1 MAGRFSLWIFCQP
14 SLILKIKHHR
24 NTFNKEQLIFQWRAL
39 FYWEY
44 QPSWDLFHEQI
55 LSQHASFTHLVKL
68 FIAVVCAKVKPVLCS
83 TSIIFKIQLQTNPTH
98 FDSISWIAIRCLHSV
113 LKCKIPLLQIH
124 STNKPYHNMRLL
136 LGGTFHCSTILKRPL
151 KMNSTR
157 YNTNSASLFVIFIIL
172 CQKKFDFWITF
183 IDLDNKPKC
192 KWFIS
197 CSQLETIVGDHGLV
211 VITRDN
217 INAAKIVYESDLLS
231 RLQVRFPNL
240 CHNC

>member
-1 MAGRFSLWIFCQP
+1 M
-14 SLILKIKHHR
+14 
-24 NTFNKEQLIFQWRAL
+24 
-39 FYWEY
+39 
-44 QPSWDLFHEQI
+44 FHEQI
-55 LSQHASFTHLVKL
+55 LSQLASFTHLVGL
-68 FIAVVCAKVKPVLCS
+68 FISVVRAKVKHVLWS
-83 TSIIFKIQLQTNPTH
+83 TSIILKIQLLTNPTH

-113 LKCKIPLLQIH
+113 LKCKIPLLQTQ
-124 STNKPYHNMRLL
+124 STNKSYHNMRLL
-136 LGGTFHCSTILKRPL
+136 LGGTFHCSTILKKPL

-157 YNTNSASLFVIFIIL
+157 YDPNSASLFVIFIIL
-172 CQKKFDFWITF
+172 CQKKLNFLITF
-183 IDLDNKPKC
+183 IDLVNKPKC

-211 VITRDN
+211 VITREN